1 MQMQTMR
8 EVHALH
14 EVHQMT
20 ARTPF
25 LLGGDVWGSVLF
37 HNVKHLM
44 RCMLCNQAS
53 CTEGPG
59 GSTYYEARVLGG
71 THPKYIVLRGAD
83 QT

>member
-25 LLGGDVWGSVLF
+25 LLGVTCGVLF
-37 HNVKHLM
+37 FSQ
-44 RCMLCNQAS
+44 CQAS
-53 CTEGPG
+53 DAVHALHAGH
-59 GSTYYEARVLGG
+59 AVNAMN
-71 THPKYIVLRGAD
+71 V
-83 QT
+83 